1 MNKKKL
7 SCWTIWLLYPVRT
20 ILILLGTVLL
30 TLGNIY
36 LRWCAGVLIDGIQ
49 DGTGDISG
57 NISSLLS
64 TGIPI
69 AVFLLVLA
77 PPLAGYKT
85 IFTARIQKTLYRRL
99 EHHILYST
107 AASLEQQEEGT
118 ITTYFTKDVGE
129 VNGYVGRIMNKALP
143 DAAKWRLTVGMFFSF
158 HIALGFT
165 AIGITIGILLLLSV
179 MSKAVA
185 RGAKEYQEAMD
196 ALNQGITS
204 GLYNIEAIKASCLE
218 DKFLADDRKRADQLQ
233 KAKRR
238 LAIWQAA
245 LGAPMLLTAFV
256 TTIVLAW
263 VGGFL
268 VLRGEL
274 SSGQM
279 LTVITLTDFIV
290 TPIMSL
296 DGTISVIRRTTV
308 SLKRLNAYLGQEEE
322 DLREEAKEVSLIDK
336 ISFENIAFSYPG
348 QPEKKVLSAFTESW
362 IRGHLYIMK
371 GGNGEGKSTLLK
383 LLIGAYQISEGKI
396 CINDIPSEE
405 LSLKSIRSRIVAV
418 TQENVLFTGTIY
430 ENLVFGSEAAEKE
443 VEEACKKVGIHDE
456 IMHMEGQYQH
466 VLTEDGGTLSGGQKQ
481 RMCFARALLREG
493 DVYLFDEPT
502 SAIDEH
508 NRILLL
514 EAVRQLAKEKIVVIV
529 THDRD
534 LLDESPYVTQIG
546 S

>member
-7 SCWTIWLLYPVRT
+7 SCWNMWLLYPAGT
-20 ILILLGTVLL
+20 ILILLSTVLL
-30 TLGNIY
+30 TFGNIY
-36 LRWCAGVLIDGIQ
+36 LRWCAGGLIDRIQ
-49 DGTGDISG
+49 DGSGDISG

-77 PPLAGYKT
+77 PPLAGCKT
-85 IFTARIQKTLYRRL
+85 IYTALIQKTLYRRL

-107 AASLEQQEEGT
+107 VSSLERQAEGT
-118 ITTYFTKDVGE
+118 ITTYFTKDIGE

-143 DAAKWRLTVGMFFSF
+143 DAAKWLLTVGMFFSF
-158 HIALGFT
+158 HVALGFT
-165 AIGITIGILLLLSV
+165 AIGITVGILALLSV

-238 LAIWQAA
+238 LAIWQAV

-268 VLRGEL
+268 VLQGEL

-279 LTVITLTDFIV
+279 LTVITLIDFIV

-296 DGTISVIRRTTV
+296 DGTISVIRRTAV
-308 SLKRLNAYLGQEEE
+308 SLKRLNTYLGRDEEE
-322 DLREEAKEVSLIDK
+322 LREEAKEVSRIEK
-336 ISFENIAFSYPG
+336 ISFENITFSYPG
-348 QPEKKVLSAFTESW
+348 QSEKKVLSAFTESW
-362 IRGHLYIMK
+362 TKGHLYIMK

-383 LLIGAYQISEGKI
+383 LLMGAYQISEGKI
-396 CINDIPSEE
+396 CINDIPSDEIT
-405 LSLKSIRSRIVAV
+405 LKSIRSRIVTM

-430 ENLVFGSEAAEKE
+430 ENLVFGLETAEKE
-443 VEEACKKVGIHDE
+443 VEEVCKKVGIHDE
-456 IMHMEGQYQH
+456 IMRMEGQYQH

-481 RMCFARALLREG
+481 RICLARALLRKG
-493 DVYLFDEPT
+493 DVYLLDEPT
-502 SAIDEH
+502 SAMDEH
-508 NRILLL
+508 NRVLFL
-514 EAVRQLAKEKIVVIV
+514 EAAKQLAREKIVVIV
-529 THDRD
+529 THDKA
-534 LLDESPYVTQIG
+534 LLRESPYVTQIG
-546 S
+546 G

>member
-1 MNKKKL
+1 MNKKKM
-7 SCWTIWLLYPVRT
+7 SCWNVWLLYPART

-36 LRWCAGVLIDGIQ
+36 LRWCAGGLVDGIQ
-49 DGTGDISG
+49 DGSGDISE
-57 NISSLLS
+57 NIASLLS

-85 IFTARIQKTLYRRL
+85 IFTARIQETLYRLL

-107 AASLEQQEEGT
+107 AASLEQQAEGT

-129 VNGYVGRIMNKALP
+129 VNGYIGRIMNKALP
-143 DAAKWRLTVGMFFSF
+143 DAAKWLLTVELFFFF

-165 AIGITIGILLLLSV
+165 AIGITVGISVLLSV

-204 GLYNIEAIKASCLE
+204 GLYNIEAIKASCRE

-238 LAIWQAA
+238 LAMWQAV
-245 LGAPMLLTAFV
+245 LGAPMLLTAFE

-279 LTVITLTDFIV
+279 LTVITLIDFIV

-296 DGTISVIRRTTV
+296 DGTISVIRRTAV
-308 SLKRLNAYLGQEEE
+308 SLKRLNTYLGQEVEK
-322 DLREEAKEVSLIDK
+322 LSEEAKEVSQIEK
-336 ISFENIAFSYPG
+336 ISFENITFSYPG
-348 QPEKKVLSAFTESW
+348 QPEKKVFSAFTESW
-362 IRGHLYIMK
+362 TRGHLYIMK

-383 LLIGAYQISEGKI
+383 LLMGAYPISGGKL
-396 CINDIPSEE
+396 CINDIPFEE
-405 LSLKSIRSRIVAV
+405 FSLKSIRGHIVAV

-430 ENLVFGSEAAEKE
+430 ENLVFGSEAAEEE
-443 VEEACKKVGIHDE
+443 VEGACKRVGIHDE

-481 RMCFARALLREG
+481 RICLARALLRKG
-493 DVYLFDEPT
+493 DVYLLDEPT

-508 NRILLL
+508 NRVLFL
-514 EAVRQLAKEKIVVIV
+514 ETVKQLAREKIVVIV
-529 THDRD
+529 THDKD
-534 LLDESPYVTQIG
+534 LLGASPYVTQIG
-546 S
+546 G